1 MARPIL
7 FLTGGTGLVGR
18 NLREHPDAEAYE
30 IIAPTSAELDLRD
43 PIGVAKRLAEVR
55 PDIVVHAAGRV
66 GGIQANIAAPV
77 AFLDDNL
84 MMGRNV
90 VMGAVHAGV
99 RCLINLGSTCIYPAT
114 APNPLREE
122 VILTGPPEQT
132 NEGYALAKLAVLK
145 LCSYISAADPSRH
158 YKTLIPCNLYGRYD
172 HFHADRSHL
181 IAAVIEKVHRAKMS
195 GASQIE
201 VWGDGTARREFMYA
215 GDMASAILTAASRI
229 EEVPDLMN
237 VGVGHDL
244 NVADYYRAVGETLG
258 WHGELRFNLDR
269 PVGMAR
275 KLADISRLQ
284 AFGWSAKVALREGL
298 ESTARYYLT
307 EVAA

>member
-1 MARPIL
+1 MGRPVL

-18 NLREHPDAEAYE
+18 NLSEHPEAEAFE

-43 PIGVAKRLAEVR
+43 PAAVTKRLAEVA

-66 GGIQANIAAPV
+66 GGIQANIAAPL

-90 VMGAVHAGV
+90 VMGAFHAGV
-99 RCLINLGSTCIYPAT
+99 RRLINLGSTCIYPPT

-122 VILTGPPEQT
+122 AILTGPPEHT

-145 LCSYISAADPSRH
+145 LCSYISATDPALH
-158 YKTLIPCNLYGRYD
+158 YKTLIPCNLYGRHD
-172 HFHADRSHL
+172 HFHTGRSHL
-181 IAAVIEKVHRAKMS
+181 IAAIFEKIHRAKTT

-201 VWGDGTARREFMYA
+201 VWGDGSARREFMYA
-215 GDMASAILTAASRI
+215 GDMASAIFTAASRI

-237 VGVGHDL
+237 VGVGQDH
-244 NVADYYRAVGETLG
+244 NVADYYRAVAETLG
-258 WHGELRFNLDR
+258 WRGELRFDLSR

-275 KLADISRLQ
+275 KLADISRLR
-284 AFGWSAKVALREGL
+284 AFGWSAQVNLRDGL
-298 ESTARYYLT
+298 ERTSNYYLT
-307 EVAA
+307 EVVA